1 MNLLLLLLFQ
11 DYLKS
16 MHTAKTTGN
25 KKEKNNGIMEGTN
38 NRICEVDFEIRL
50 ASCEFKRIAEE
61 ITRRKREREREPLE
75 IRRRQE
81 RTQRELESANAKL
94 WLAEHFKQS

>member
-1 MNLLLLLLFQ
+1 MQNKLELHKIINYFNELLLLLLFQ

-38 NRICEVDFEIRL
+38 NRICEVDFEILLRVQKNRGRNH
-50 ASCEFKRIAEE
+50 EAEA
-61 ITRRKREREREPLE
+61 RERERASGNSQTSGED
-75 IRRRQE
+75 
-81 RTQRELESANAKL
+81 TA
-94 WLAEHFKQS
+94 

>member
-25 KKEKNNGIMEGTN
+25 KKKKKIMGSWRGQTIESV
-38 NRICEVDFEIRL
+38 RWISRS
-50 ASCEFKRIAEE
+50 SCEFKRIAEE